1 MNLLNA
7 SFMILL
13 FLIQLFI
20 RVTAHHFNYVSML
33 ILMFLQGMLQFEL
46 LSACYAL

>member
-1 MNLLNA
+1 MNLLNS

-20 RVTAHHFNYVSML
+20 RVTTLHFNYVSML
-33 ILMFLQGMLQFEL
+33 ILMFLLGMLQFAL
-46 LSACYAL
+46 LSACYA